1 MRSVI
6 LSHLITHIIPLFTF
20 LYGEHRVSSHLAQF
34 LFRIHIKYLLYFWAG
49 VKKKTENINQALRGC
64 SSSPSPSASPLSAL
78 CVDRRLKKCYIN
90 QWATLAA
97 ISVAFAEH
105 LTRIRP
111 RTKLGNAHINVI
123 TSVHINCAPRL
134 DAQLNCINFN
144 SNSNYATAHAAYA
157 QYWQR
162 KRLS

>member
-1 MRSVI
+1 MASTV
-6 LSHLITHIIPLFTF
+6 F
-20 LYGEHRVSSHLAQF
+20 LPFGTVFIQNTY
-34 LFRIHIKYLLYFWAG
+34 IKYLLYFWAG
-49 VKKKTENINQALRGC
+49 VKKKTENINQALLGC
-64 SSSPSPSASPLSAL
+64 SSSPSSAASPLSGL
-78 CVDRRLKKCYIN
+78 YVDRRLKKCYIN

-97 ISVAFAEH
+97 ILVAFAEH
-105 LTRIRP
+105 LTRIWP

-134 DAQLNCINFN
+134 EAQLNCINFN
-144 SNSNYATAHAAYA
+144 SNCNYSMTHAAYA